1 MPNTLEFALLF
12 CSFSDYQIFITTLGM
27 VPIDEEDAPMAS
39 PPSEEANAAPSE
51 SSENNE
57 TSNSATEVKQFP
69 DYSEAKTGFTCLPQ
83 RAALLKSMLNFLK
96 KAIQDQALSDSI
108 RYVAVF

>member
-1 MPNTLEFALLF
+1 M
-12 CSFSDYQIFITTLGM
+12 IFQ
-27 VPIDEEDAPMAS
+27 
-39 PPSEEANAAPSE
+39 EANAAPSE

-108 RYVAVF
+108 R

>member
-1 MPNTLEFALLF
+1 
-12 CSFSDYQIFITTLGM
+12 M

-39 PPSEEANAAPSE
+39 PPSEEAETAAPSTE
-51 SSENNE
+51 ENN
-57 TSNSATEVKQFP
+57 SSAANAEVKQFP

-108 RYVAVF
+108 RYDSMMIMFLYTS

>member
-1 MPNTLEFALLF
+1 MENNA
-12 CSFSDYQIFITTLGM
+12 
-27 VPIDEEDAPMAS
+27 VIDEEDAPMAS
-39 PPSEEANAAPSE
+39 PPSEESNPASGA
-51 SSENNE
+51 SENNGE
-57 TSNSATEVKQFP
+57 TSGTVAERQFP

-108 RYVAVF
+108 R

>member
-1 MPNTLEFALLF
+1 
-12 CSFSDYQIFITTLGM
+12 M
-27 VPIDEEDAPMAS
+27 VLPVLDEEDAPMAS
-39 PPSEEANAAPSE
+39 PPSESANAGSALV
-51 SSENNE
+51 ENNGTVGE
-57 TSNSATEVKQFP
+57 PKQFP

-108 RYVAVF
+108 R